1 MKPAFYLTTA
11 IDYVNGAPHL
21 GHAYERITSDVIAR
35 WKRLAGYDVRFLT
48 GTDEHGIKVQK
59 AAEEAGLTPQ
69 AYTDSLVP
77 QFEEA
82 WRALDISYDR
92 FIRTTDADHKA
103 TVTALLEAVRDA
115 GWLKEKDYEGW
126 YCEGCEAFKTD
137 KDLVDGQCPDHPSRE
152 VSWIQ
157 ETNLFFLLSQFG
169 DQLLAHYEANPTF
182 VEPASRRNE
191 VLFLIKEGLNDLSI
205 SRSLESVSWGIP
217 ISFRPDS
224 VIYVWFDALINY
236 LTGAGYG
243 TDDAMFERFW
253 PADIHVLG
261 KDVTRFHCIIWPA
274 MLLAAGLPLPKK
286 IFAHGWVLTGD
297 ARKLSKSDKTTTE
310 GERDISP
317 VGIATT
323 YGPDA
328 IRWFLTHEITFGRD
342 GEFTWQRFEDVYN
355 AHLANGLGNLLSRS
369 VGMAV
374 KYFGGVPAPV
384 GPADALLHEV
394 TSTAITDTS
403 AAYEDLRL
411 HDATSAA
418 WRIITTCNEQ
428 VQAREPWKMAKDPDQ
443 KDALADFLYALMES
457 LRIACVLLSP
467 VMPRKTAACLEALGA
482 HECLNHEVTEATQWG
497 RLPVGDLE
505 RPTPL
510 FPRLDQLLG

>member
-1 MKPAFYLTTA
+1 MKPAFYITTA
-11 IDYVNGAPHL
+11 IDYVNGKPHL

-35 WKRLAGYDVRFLT
+35 WKRLAGHEVRFLT

-59 AAEEAGLTPQ
+59 AAAEEGLDPQ
-69 AYTDSLVP
+69 TYTDRLVP
-77 QFEEA
+77 AFEEA
-82 WRALDISYDR
+82 WQALDISYDR

-103 TVTALLEAVRDA
+103 TVTALLEAVREA
-115 GWLKEKDYEGW
+115 GWLEEKDYEGW

-137 KDLVDGQCPDHPSRE
+137 KDLVGEACPDHPNRALT
-152 VSWIQ
+152 WLQ
-157 ETNLFFLLSQFG
+157 ETNLFFKLSAFQEP
-169 DQLLAHYEANPTF
+169 LLAHYEAHPEF
-182 VEPASRRNE
+182 VQPESRRNE
-191 VLFLIKEGLNDLSI
+191 VLFLIKEGLADLSI
-205 SRSLESVSWGIP
+205 SRSVDSVSWGIP

-243 TDDAMFERFW
+243 TDAALFERFW
-253 PADIHVLG
+253 PADLHVLG

-274 MLLAAGLPLPKK
+274 MLMAAGVALPRT

-310 GERDISP
+310 GERDLSP
-317 VGIATT
+317 LAIATT

-369 VGMAV
+369 VGMGH

-384 GPADALLHEV
+384 GPPDPLLSALCAEA
-394 TSTAITDTS
+394 TAKTTD
-403 AAYEDLRL
+403 AYEALRL

-418 WRIITTCNEQ
+418 WTIITTCNEQ
-428 VQAREPWKMAKDPDQ
+428 VQAREPWKMAKDEGRRDE
-443 KDALADFLYALMES
+443 LADFLYGLMEA
-457 LRIACVLLSP
+457 LRVACVLLSP
-467 VMPRKTAACLEALGA
+467 VMPRKTRQCLEALKAEDSLELG
-482 HECLNHEVTEATQWG
+482 LEAATAWG
-497 RLPVGDLE
+497 GLRAADLE
-505 RPTPL
+505 RPSPL
-510 FPRLDQLLG
+510 FPRIDQL